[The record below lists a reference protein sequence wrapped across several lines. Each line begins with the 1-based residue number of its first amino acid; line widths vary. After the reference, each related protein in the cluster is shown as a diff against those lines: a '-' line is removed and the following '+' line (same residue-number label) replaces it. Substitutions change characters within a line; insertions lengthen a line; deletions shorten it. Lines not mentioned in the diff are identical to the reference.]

1 MSRIIRCITN
11 IARLSSLPRPK
22 ETDWELELPEEQQET
37 SNTKD
42 ITEEDATARDARNAA
57 IRKVAEAAEFKRKT
71 QVIQRKLPLLPPT
84 KKETLARAV
93 PILDPS
99 IKQAIVSEMAL
110 LIVDDHKSKTE
121 LERFDDD
128 AIQKARAEIQQ
139 EMPSNAS
146 STLSFSTEH
155 IPNPVYFSIINDAIE
170 KLAEIGMEAEKKLAL
185 HHGGYQKRAKVL
197 RQKIV
202 EAAQALETTRIQSQ
216 VSRTAQIAEQSAI
229 ISRLDQL
236 REEVMVIN
244 KREREAQENY
254 RLQKDELDSLQVVTN
269 GLH

>member
-1 MSRIIRCITN
+1 M
-11 IARLSSLPRPK
+11 
-22 ETDWELELPEEQQET
+22 
-37 SNTKD
+37 NTEHL
-42 ITEEDATARDARNAA
+42 TEEDATARDARNAA
-57 IRKVAEAAEFKRKT
+57 VRKAAEEAEFKRKT
-71 QVIQRKLPLLPPT
+71 QVIQRRLPLLPPT
-84 KKETLARAV
+84 KKETLAQAV
-93 PILDPS
+93 PVLDPS

-128 AIQKARAEIQQ
+128 AIRRARAEIQN
-139 EMPSNAS
+139 EMPPNTAPL
-146 STLSFSTEH
+146 TFNNED
-155 IPNPVYFSIINDAIE
+155 IPNPAFFPIINDAIE

-197 RQKIV
+197 RQKIT
-202 EAAQALETTRIQSQ
+202 EAAQALEEARVQSQ
-216 VSRTAQIAEQSAI
+216 VSRTAQIAEESAI
-229 ISRLDQL
+229 ASRLDQL

-254 RLQKDELDSLQVVTN
+254 RLQKDELDSLQVVVTN